1 MDDKEIFNIIDNIS
15 EEKLI
20 EIVDKVNIEQCI
32 EENIDNKIKERI
44 RKDIHKKIEKDS
56 LENKNEK
63 SKGNLNKGNRVRRK
77 LLNGFIGTIAA
88 MITFIVVVNT
98 SPSIAY
104 ALEKVAG
111 IDKLVRLVTS
121 KQYSR
126 DMGFRQVIDQGKYQ
140 EVNIRDKDKKAEFTV
155 KTIAGDGLKLWI
167 EYDFKGKGL
176 VTGEI
181 RVTDSND
188 GSVLP
193 WMIKPYSDKKY
204 LDIDRT
210 SRIDEF
216 NIEVDVYKDSEKLN
230 YPMDIKSEEEHL
242 EFYKKIEKYKVT
254 TLILPIK
261 LDKDIFGES
270 SYKEYIVQKKIAS
283 EIGEITVEK
292 LEISPSKTKVYLRLD
307 NKDYS
312 YINLKNFRI
321 EDSENKIYFKE
332 DNINPYGVDTSK
344 RNIMIELD
352 GGPSKLENLK
362 LISGKINYVKNDAR
376 EITVDLNK
384 KVVEENI
391 YGVTLNNIEGNT
403 IKLNVPESKIKLEYK
418 RTYFFDS
425 PISMGEYNYPN
436 SIYTFGFNEFKS
448 DKLIFEVLEVKGN
461 MVDGFEIDLNN

>member
-20 EIVDKVNIEQCI
+20 EIVDKVNIEQGI

-44 RKDIHKKIEKDS
+44 RRDIHKKIEKDS

-63 SKGNLNKGNRVRRK
+63 SKRNLNKGNRVRRN

-88 MITFIVVVNT
+88 MLTFILVVNA

-104 ALEKVAG
+104 ALEKIAG
-111 IDKLVRLVTS
+111 IDKLVNLVTS

-181 RVTDSND
+181 RITDTND
-188 GSVLP
+188 GSILP
-193 WMIKPYSDKKY
+193 WIIDPYSNKNY
-204 LDIDRT
+204 IDIDRT
-210 SRIDEF
+210 SGIDEF
-216 NIEVDVYKDSEKLN
+216 NIEVDVYKDLEKLN
-230 YPMDIKSEEEHL
+230 EPIDINSEEEYL
-242 EFYKKIEKYKVT
+242 KFVNELEKYKVT
-254 TLILPIK
+254 TLTLPIK

-270 SYKEYIVQKKIAS
+270 SYKEYIVQKKISS
-283 EIGEITVEK
+283 EIGEVTVEK
-292 LEISPSKTKVYLRLD
+292 LEISPSKTKVHLKLD
-307 NKDYS
+307 NENYS
-312 YINLKNFRI
+312 YIDFDNFRM
-321 EDSENKIYFKE
+321 EDSEKKIYFKE
-332 DNINPYGVDTSK
+332 DTVDSYGINASKGNI
-344 RNIMIELD
+344 IIELD
-352 GGPSKLENLK
+352 GGPSTLENLK
-362 LISGKINYVKNDAR
+362 LISGKINYVKKDAR

-403 IKLNVPESKIKLEYK
+403 IKLNVPESKIKFEYK
-418 RTYFFDS
+418 RMDLF
-425 PISMGEYNYPN
+425 EN
-436 SIYTFGFNEFKS
+436 SIYREGYNYREGIYTYEFNELKS
-448 DKLIFEVLEVKGN
+448 DKLTFEVLEVKGN
-461 MVDGFEIDLNN
+461 TVDGFEIDLEN